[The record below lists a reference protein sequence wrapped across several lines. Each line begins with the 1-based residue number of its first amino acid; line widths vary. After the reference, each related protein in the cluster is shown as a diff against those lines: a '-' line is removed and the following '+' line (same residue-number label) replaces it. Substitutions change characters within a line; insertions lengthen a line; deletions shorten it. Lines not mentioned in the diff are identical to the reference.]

1 MNSSI
6 KLSVIFLSIL
16 WVLPLAAQSSFT
28 VSNASTTPG
37 ASVSLQI
44 SLTNE
49 SDIQGFQTALTWDNA
64 ILTLTE
70 ANFTGMDIETALAP
84 YTIEF
89 FTTTSDPALTPT
101 MGWGATA
108 GIFDFSPPFE
118 SQVLPPGTDQT
129 VVYYRF
135 STNSNPILIG
145 TSPPLSLQNGLGS
158 PPLFNVIT
166 VAGSSVLP
174 DLVDGAVT
182 FIDAPLFKRGDSNA
196 DGFINLADAIRMI
209 QYLFNDGAVPT
220 CLDGAD
226 ANGDGLADVSDAI
239 FLIQFQF
246 LDGPAPGSPYPD
258 CGPDPSADSLSC
270 ESYSAC

>member
-1 MNSSI
+1 
-6 KLSVIFLSIL
+6 
-16 WVLPLAAQSSFT
+16 
-28 VSNASTTPG
+28 
-37 ASVSLQI
+37 
-44 SLTNE
+44 
-49 SDIQGFQTALTWDNA
+49 
-64 ILTLTE
+64 
-70 ANFTGMDIETALAP
+70 
-84 YTIEF
+84 
-89 FTTTSDPALTPT
+89 
-101 MGWGATA
+101 
-108 GIFDFSPPFE
+108 
-118 SQVLPPGTDQT
+118 
-129 VVYYRF
+129 
-135 STNSNPILIG
+135 LIG
-145 TSPPLSLQNGLGS
+145 TSTTLSLQNGLGS